1 MRSAILVACL
11 AAASLMFGQRMFGQS
26 DQGSIIG
33 IVSDPRARLIQHARV
48 DARNVD
54 TGNQYSAESNDSG
67 QYRITGLPVG
77 TYEVSIDLPHF
88 ERVAVEGVK
97 AGELKPSRV
106 DLILKPK

>member
-1 MRSAILVACL
+1 MRSAILVACV
-11 AAASLMFGQRMFGQS
+11 AAASLMFGQS

-33 IVSDPRARLIQHARV
+33 IVSDPLARLVQHARV

-54 TGNQYSAESNDSG
+54 TGKQYSAESNDTG
-67 QYRITGLPVG
+67 HYRITGLPVG